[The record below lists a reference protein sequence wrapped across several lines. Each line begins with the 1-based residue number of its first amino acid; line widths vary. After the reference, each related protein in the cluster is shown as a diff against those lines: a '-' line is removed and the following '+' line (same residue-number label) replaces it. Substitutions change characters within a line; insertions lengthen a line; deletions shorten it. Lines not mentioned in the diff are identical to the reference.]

1 MRAKLQTLWSGAT
14 KPYRSE
20 VENGT
25 EIMTTSKN
33 IRETIK
39 ANYLQPAFLVCII
52 LLVITTIGM
61 SKFSRQYEPLP
72 LKKPLSELN
81 VSQLSPYKVVAKAKI
96 ENQDIL
102 NTLGTEDY
110 IQWTLENTSVPA
122 ESNVRFCTLFIT
134 YYSLPDIVPHR
145 PEECYIGGGLQGIKF
160 ETVML
165 RVTQGLRERQIKTRY
180 LVFADTKSD
189 GLIGGTSSFP
199 ILYTFSVNG
208 KYGDRY
214 DVRNTLNW
222 NSFSKFS
229 YFSKIEWKFFGR
241 ATGRI
246 TYPNKQE
253 ALAASEKLLTII
265 LPVLEKEHWPNG
277 HW

>member
-1 MRAKLQTLWSGAT
+1 
-14 KPYRSE
+14 
-20 VENGT
+20 
-25 EIMTTSKN
+25 MTAPKN

-39 ANYLQPAFLVCII
+39 ANYLQPAFLICVG
-52 LLVITTIGM
+52 LLAITAGGM
-61 SKFSRQYEPLP
+61 SVAVKLSGIYLKKEPLP
-72 LKKPLSELN
+72 LQKPLSELDKSN
-81 VSQLSPYKVVAKAKI
+81 LAPYKVVEKTKI

-110 IQWTLENTSVPA
+110 IQWTLEDTSVSA
-122 ESNVRFCTLFIT
+122 ESNVRFCTFFIT

-165 RVTQGLRERQIKTRY
+165 SITQGLNERQIKTRY

-208 KYGDRY
+208 KYGDRD
-214 DVRNTLNW
+214 DVRKTLNR
-222 NSFSKFS
+222 NLFSKFS
-229 YFSKIEWKFFGR
+229 YFSKVEWKFFNR

-253 ALAASEKLLTII
+253 ALAASEKLLTFI
-265 LPVLEKEHWPNG
+265 LPVLEKEYWPSG